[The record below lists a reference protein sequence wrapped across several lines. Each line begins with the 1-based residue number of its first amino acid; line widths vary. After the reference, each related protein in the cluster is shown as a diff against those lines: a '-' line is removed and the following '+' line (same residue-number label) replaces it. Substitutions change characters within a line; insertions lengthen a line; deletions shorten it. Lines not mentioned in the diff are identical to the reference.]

1 MRRAIELIGEAT
13 YEAALFLVIMCI
25 VGFAVLVYAS
35 L

>member
-13 YEAALFLVIMCI
+13 YEAALFLSICCVLA
-25 VGFAVLVYAS
+25 FAMLIYAS